1 VVVVS
6 PGVPPTAPPIA
17 AAQEARREIVAEI
30 DVAAQALS
38 RSKLIAITGTNGKTT
53 TTALIAHLLTAA
65 GVKAVAAGNIGR
77 PLIDVASLDDPPEWV
92 AVEVS
97 SFQLH
102 DAPHLAPAIG
112 VLTNLAPNHLD
123 RYASLEDYYA
133 DKGLLFRNASDQS
146 VWVMNGD
153 DAVLLGLGRGAAGV
167 RRLFRRRGPAD
178 AWFDPARRQ
187 LILDGESL
195 LARDRLPLLGDHN
208 VENALAA
215 ALAVRAAGVAPAD
228 IARALPMFR
237 ALTHRLEPVREFGG
251 IMWVNDSKA
260 TNVTAAA
267 VAIRAMDRPFVWLAG
282 GRHKGEPYTAL
293 GPLLTARCRGVVVFG
308 EAAPLISRDLSS
320 VIEVQE
326 VKDLAAAIASA
337 RKRAHAGDAVLLSP
351 ACSSF
356 DQFTDYEHRGAE
368 FKRMVEALK

>member
-1 VVVVS
+1 
-6 PGVPPTAPPIA
+6 
-17 AAQEARREIVAEI
+17 
-30 DVAAQALS
+30 
-38 RSKLIAITGTNGKTT
+38 
-53 TTALIAHLLTAA
+53 
-65 GVKAVAAGNIGR
+65 
-77 PLIDVASLDDPPEWV
+77 
-92 AVEVS
+92 
-97 SFQLH
+97 
-102 DAPHLAPAIG
+102 
-112 VLTNLAPNHLD
+112 
-123 RYASLEDYYA
+123 
-133 DKGLLFRNASDQS
+133 
-146 VWVMNGD
+146 VMNGD